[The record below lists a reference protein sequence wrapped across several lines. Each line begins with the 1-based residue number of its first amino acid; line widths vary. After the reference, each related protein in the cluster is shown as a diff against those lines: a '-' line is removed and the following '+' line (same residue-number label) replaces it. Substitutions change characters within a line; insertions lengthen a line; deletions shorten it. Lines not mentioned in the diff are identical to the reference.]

1 MKTVTWTVLM
11 PALAAACLSGC
22 SVGPD
27 YQEPNMP
34 VPADWSEPVEGG
46 VTSGRA
52 DVSQWWTTFGDPTLD
67 SLIARAVTANYD
79 LRMAEARLRQSRAQ
93 REAVAADF
101 WPVGNASASYTNQRI
116 SGNTTIAGLA
126 GSFMGGPGAG
136 AAAADPPG
144 DTLPPGFPLE
154 SNLYQTGFDAAWEMD
169 VFGGRRRALEA
180 ATADVEASADAR
192 RGTLVSLLAEVA
204 RDYVELRGLQR
215 RLALAQKTIVSQQ
228 ETLQITRQRFEGA
241 LAGELDVAQASA
253 LLSGT
258 QAQVPALEASIRQTI
273 HKLSVLLGQPP
284 GALTAELSPA
294 APLPAGPPQ
303 VPVGL
308 PSDLLRRRPDIRQA
322 ERQLA
327 SATAQI
333 GVQVAEL
340 FPKFSLTGSVGLQ
353 SAEPG
358 NWFTGDS
365 RYWSFGPAVRWRL
378 FDAGRIRAH
387 VRVRTAVQEEALANY
402 EKTVLTSLQEV
413 EDALVA
419 YTKERVRYGSLQE
432 QVASSRQALEIA
444 NDRYLRGVGSFLN
457 VLDSQRVLYQAQD
470 QASQSEKNV
479 RADLIVLYK
488 ALGGGWTA
496 FEATP
501 APPPVA
507 EESSHG

>member
-1 MKTVTWTVLM
+1 MKTAPWIVLL
-11 PALAAACLSGC
+11 PALATVWLSGC

-27 YQEPNMP
+27 YREPNMP

-46 VTSGRA
+46 VTRGQT

-67 SLIARAVTANYD
+67 ALVARAVTANYD

-101 WPVGNASASYTNQRI
+101 WPVGNASASYTRQRI

-126 GSFMGGPGAG
+126 GSLTGGPGAG
-136 AAAADPPG
+136 SAASDPPAG
-144 DTLPPGFPLE
+144 ALPSGFPLE

-169 VFGGRRRALEA
+169 MFGGQRRALEA
-180 ATADVEASADAR
+180 ATADLEASADAR
-192 RGTLVSLLAEVA
+192 RGALVSLLAEVA

-215 RLALAQKTIVSQQ
+215 RLALAQETIVSQR
-228 ETLQITRQRFEGA
+228 ETLQITRQRVQGA

-284 GALTAELSPA
+284 DALTAELSPA
-294 APLPAGPPQ
+294 APLPAGPPP
-303 VPVGL
+303 VPIGL

-353 SAEPG
+353 SADAG

-365 RYWSFGPAVRWRL
+365 RYWSFGPAVRWRV
-378 FDAGRIRAH
+378 FDTGRIKAQVRA
-387 VRVRTAVQEEALANY
+387 RNARQEEALANY
-402 EKTVLTSLQEV
+402 EKTVLTALQEV

-419 YTKERVRYGSLQE
+419 YAKERVRYGSLQE
-432 QVASSRQALEIA
+432 QVESNRQALGIA
-444 NDRYLRGVGSFLN
+444 NDRYVRGVGSFLD
-457 VLDSQRVLYQAQD
+457 VLDSQRALYQAQD

-479 RADLIVLYK
+479 CADLIVLYK
-488 ALGGGWTA
+488 ALGGGWTG
-496 FEATP
+496 FEATSAPLP
-501 APPPVA
+501 AG
-507 EESSHG
+507 ESSHG

>member
-1 MKTVTWTVLM
+1 MKTATWVVLM
-11 PALAAACLSGC
+11 PALAMAWLSGC

-27 YQEPNMP
+27 YREPNMP
-34 VPADWSEPVEGG
+34 VPADWSEPVEGA
-46 VTSGRA
+46 VTKGQA
-52 DVSQWWTTFGDPTLD
+52 DVSQWWTRFGDSTLD

-79 LRMAEARLRQSRAQ
+79 LRIAEARLRQSRAQ

-101 WPVGNASASYTNQRI
+101 WPVGNASASYTRQRI

-126 GSFMGGPGAG
+126 GGLTRGPAAGG
-136 AAAADPPG
+136 AASDPPG
-144 DTLPPGFPLE
+144 GTFPSGFPLE
-154 SNLYQTGFDAAWEMD
+154 SNLYQIGFDAAWEMD
-169 VFGGRRRALEA
+169 VFGGQRRALEA
-180 ATADVEASADAR
+180 ATADLEASADAR

-204 RDYVELRGLQR
+204 RDYVELRGLQQ
-215 RLALAQKTIVSQQ
+215 RLALTQKTIVSQQ
-228 ETLQITRQRFEGA
+228 ETLQIARQRFEAA
-241 LAGELDVAQASA
+241 LASELDVAQASA

-258 QAQVPALEASIRQTI
+258 EAQVPALETSIRQTI

-322 ERQLA
+322 ERRLA

-340 FPKFSLTGSVGLQ
+340 FPKFSLTGNVGLQ
-353 SAEPG
+353 SADTG
-358 NWFTGDS
+358 NWFTSDS
-365 RYWSFGPAVRWRL
+365 RYWSFGPAVRWRV
-378 FDAGRIRAH
+378 FDAGRIRAQ

-413 EDALVA
+413 EDTLVA
-419 YTKERVRYGSLQE
+419 YAKERVRYGSLRE
-432 QVASSRQALEIA
+432 QVESSRQALEIA
-444 NDRYLRGVGSFLN
+444 NDRYVRGVGSFLD
-457 VLDSQRVLYQAQD
+457 VLVSQRALYQAQD
-470 QASQSEKNV
+470 QAAQSEKNI

-496 FEATP
+496 FEATS
-501 APPPVA
+501 APPMA
-507 EESSHG
+507 EELSRG